1 MRWAFPGSCLDD
13 SCHESGSC
21 EEQTRQAQ
29 ERRSVRV
36 IWLAL
41 TGLRKPGQSKG
52 LTQQGGTRGSRKAGT
67 PEASSALRCRLSV
80 RCSWCSWA
88 SRPHFPHSEFLV
100 QRRGVRCGRSQRR
113 ELPSISHFFFQK
125 KCKNRT
131 AALELRSRPGLDGSS
146 ICLVPPIGLP
156 RCPPLGSVSRG
167 PDDSP

>member
-52 LTQQGGTRGSRKAGT
+52 LTQQGARGGAERRAPLKPLLLYA
-67 PEASSALRCRLSV
+67 V
-80 RCSWCSWA
+80 D
-88 SRPHFPHSEFLV
+88 FL
-100 QRRGVRCGRSQRR
+100 
-113 ELPSISHFFFQK
+113 
-125 KCKNRT
+125 
-131 AALELRSRPGLDGSS
+131 
-146 ICLVPPIGLP
+146 
-156 RCPPLGSVSRG
+156 
-167 PDDSP
+167 